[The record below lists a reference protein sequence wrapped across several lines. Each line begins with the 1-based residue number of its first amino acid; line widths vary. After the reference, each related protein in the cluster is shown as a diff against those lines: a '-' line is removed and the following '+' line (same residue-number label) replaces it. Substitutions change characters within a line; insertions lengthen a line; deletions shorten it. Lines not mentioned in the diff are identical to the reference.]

1 MTLSTGR
8 SVFNSF
14 DDIIGAETR
23 AGGAAGGG
31 GRDSL
36 DAFDAV
42 VAQAGP
48 QGSTAHPAAGSGV
61 GEAPL
66 ERIQASLD
74 LQHAEHAI
82 QVRPSMMGGKG
93 LGKPT
98 PPARM
103 YVQMH
108 MAELAIRLE
117 DLDSRV
123 AVTGSMLALLDSQQ
137 AVLKQQLASAT
148 SESAE
153 EEWCRRAL
161 LACEAKQLQVSALL
175 ARQSLLARPQQL
187 LSLSHFVCNAL
198 YCRGTL
204 RWRPSDRPRRR

>member
-14 DDIIGAETR
+14 DDIIGAEAR

-31 GRDSL
+31 GRDGL

-42 VAQAGP
+42 VARAGP

-82 QVRPSMMGGKG
+82 QVRTLAMGGKDPG
-93 LGKPT
+93 
-98 PPARM
+98 A
-103 YVQMH
+103 
-108 MAELAIRLE
+108 AIDDGRE
-117 DLDSRV
+117 GV
-123 AVTGSMLALLDSQQ
+123 G
-137 AVLKQQLASAT
+137 
-148 SESAE
+148 
-153 EEWCRRAL
+153 
-161 LACEAKQLQVSALL
+161 
-175 ARQSLLARPQQL
+175 
-187 LSLSHFVCNAL
+187 
-198 YCRGTL
+198 
-204 RWRPSDRPRRR
+204 